1 MILGEKIAQLRRKNG
16 WSQEELADKMGVSR
30 QAVSKWESNQTTPD
44 LERILRLSSLFGVT
58 IDYLLKD
65 DAAPEIPRAEAE
77 EETQIRLIS
86 LADAADYLT
95 LRERASVQI
104 ALGTFLCFLS
114 IIPLLLLGAAAE
126 QFQQSE
132 ALAALIGLV
141 SLFLL
146 AAIAVVIFM
155 RCGFHSAPYHFIEL
169 GAFRAE
175 GGVNDM
181 VRARKMQFRS
191 AYLRGNLIGVCLCIL
206 SPLALFSGILS
217 ENDFTQVLL
226 LCVTLLLAGIGVV
239 SFILVGVRGQAWS
252 GFSRKEIS
260 QPGHKAAVSATPPG
274 CAESASTSSSAT
286 PTGCLPPQSTWPG
299 ASLPM
304 TGAEPGS
311 SGRWPVYYSAQFGF
325 SSARLSIKIR
335 QILSHNR
342 LPCPQLQP
350 YFRTK

>member
-16 WSQEELADKMGVSR
+16 WSQEELADKMEVSR

-77 EETQIRLIS
+77 EDPQISLIS

-104 ALGTFLCFLS
+104 ASGTFLCILAFM
-114 IIPLLLLGAAAE
+114 PLLLLGAAAE
-126 QFQQSE
+126 QFQLSE
-132 ALAALIGLV
+132 ALAALIGLA

-155 RCGFHSAPYHFIEL
+155 RCGFHSAPYRFIEL
-169 GAFRAE
+169 GEFRAE
-175 GGVNDM
+175 NDVNDM

-191 AYLRGNLIGVCLCIL
+191 TYLRGNLIGVCLCIL

-217 ENDFTQVLL
+217 ESDFTQVLL
-226 LCVTLLLAGIGVV
+226 LCVTLLLAGMGVV
-239 SFILVGVRGQAWS
+239 SFILVGVRWASMERLLREGDFTARTQSGTRMRRERLDEQLSYAYWLLATTIYLAWS
-252 GFSRKEIS
+252 FFTHDWGR
-260 QPGHKAAVSATPPG
+260 
-274 CAESASTSSSAT
+274 
-286 PTGCLPPQSTWPG
+286 TWIV
-299 ASLPM
+299 
-304 TGAEPGS
+304 
-311 SGRWPVYYSAQFGF
+311 WPVAGVLFG
-325 SSARLSIKIR
+325 AIR
-335 QILSHNR
+335 ILVGAFVNQNGADSE
-342 LPCPQLQP
+342 P
-350 YFRTK
+350 

>member
-30 QAVSKWESNQTTPD
+30 QAVSKWESGQTMPD

-65 DAAPEIPRAEAE
+65 GAEPEIPQSEAE
-77 EETQIRLIS
+77 EDTHIRLIS
-86 LADAADYLT
+86 LADAADYLS

-104 ALGTFLCFLS
+104 ASGTFLCILAFM
-114 IIPLLLLGAAAE
+114 PLLLLGAAAE
-126 QFQQSE
+126 QFQLSE
-132 ALAALIGLV
+132 ALAALIGLA

-191 AYLRGNLIGVCLCIL
+191 TYLRGNLIGVCLCIL

-239 SFILVGVRGQAWS
+239 SFILVGVRWASMERLLREGDFAPRTKSGSFKRACKIRVESLDEQLNSAYWLLTTTIYLAWS
-252 GFSRKEIS
+252 LFTHDWGK
-260 QPGHKAAVSATPPG
+260 
-274 CAESASTSSSAT
+274 
-286 PTGCLPPQSTWPG
+286 TWIV
-299 ASLPM
+299 
-304 TGAEPGS
+304 
-311 SGRWPVYYSAQFGF
+311 WPVAGVLFC
-325 SSARLSIKIR
+325 AIR
-335 QILSHNR
+335 VIVDAFVDQDGADSE
-342 LPCPQLQP
+342 P
-350 YFRTK
+350 

>member
-65 DAAPEIPRAEAE
+65 GAEPEIPRPEAE
-77 EETQIRLIS
+77 EDTHIRLIS
-86 LADAADYLT
+86 LADAADYLS

-104 ALGTFLCFLS
+104 ASGTFLCILAFM
-114 IIPLLLLGAAAE
+114 PLLLLGAAAE
-126 QFQQSE
+126 QFQLSE
-132 ALAALIGLV
+132 ALAALIGLA

-155 RCGFHSAPYHFIEL
+155 RCGFHSAPYRFIEL
-169 GAFRAE
+169 GEFRAE
-175 GGVNDM
+175 NDVNDM

-217 ENDFTQVLL
+217 ESDFTQVLL

-239 SFILVGVRGQAWS
+239 SFILVGVRWASMERLLREGDFAPRTKSGSFKHAGKMRIESLDEQLSSAYWLLTTTIYLAWS
-252 GFSRKEIS
+252 LFTHDWGK
-260 QPGHKAAVSATPPG
+260 
-274 CAESASTSSSAT
+274 
-286 PTGCLPPQSTWPG
+286 TWIV
-299 ASLPM
+299 
-304 TGAEPGS
+304 
-311 SGRWPVYYSAQFGF
+311 WPVAGVLFC
-325 SSARLSIKIR
+325 AIR
-335 QILSHNR
+335 VIVDAFVDQDGADSE
-342 LPCPQLQP
+342 P
-350 YFRTK
+350 

>member
-77 EETQIRLIS
+77 EDTHIRLIS
-86 LADAADYLT
+86 LADAADYLS

-104 ALGTFLCFLS
+104 ASGTFLCILAFM
-114 IIPLLLLGAAAE
+114 PLLLLGAAAE
-126 QFQQSE
+126 QFQLSE
-132 ALAALIGLV
+132 ALAALIGLA

-155 RCGFHSAPYHFIEL
+155 RCGFHSAPYRFIEL
-169 GAFRAE
+169 GEFRAE
-175 GGVNDM
+175 NDANDM

-191 AYLRGNLIGVCLCIL
+191 TYLRGNLIGVCLCIL

-239 SFILVGVRGQAWS
+239 SFILVGVRWASMERLLREGDFAPRTKSGTRMRRERFDEQLSYAYWLLATTIYLAWS
-252 GFSRKEIS
+252 FLTNDWGR
-260 QPGHKAAVSATPPG
+260 
-274 CAESASTSSSAT
+274 
-286 PTGCLPPQSTWPG
+286 TWIV
-299 ASLPM
+299 
-304 TGAEPGS
+304 
-311 SGRWPVYYSAQFGF
+311 WPVAGVLFG
-325 SSARLSIKIR
+325 AIR
-335 QILSHNR
+335 ILVGAFVS
-342 LPCPQLQP
+342 QD
-350 YFRTK
+350 KVDSES

>member
-65 DAAPEIPRAEAE
+65 GAEPEIPRAEAE

-86 LADAADYLT
+86 LADAADYLS

-104 ALGTFLCFLS
+104 ALGTFLCFLAV
-114 IIPLLLLGAAAE
+114 IPLLLLGAAAE

-155 RCGFHSAPYHFIEL
+155 RCGFHSAPYHFIES

-191 AYLRGNLIGVCLCIL
+191 TYLRGNLIGVCLCIL

-217 ENDFTQVLL
+217 ESDFTQVLL

-239 SFILVGVRGQAWS
+239 SFILVGVRWASMERLLREGDFAPRTKSGSFKRACKIRVESLDEQLNSAYWLLTTTIYLAWS
-252 GFSRKEIS
+252 LFTHDWGK
-260 QPGHKAAVSATPPG
+260 
-274 CAESASTSSSAT
+274 
-286 PTGCLPPQSTWPG
+286 TWIV
-299 ASLPM
+299 
-304 TGAEPGS
+304 
-311 SGRWPVYYSAQFGF
+311 WPVAGVLFC
-325 SSARLSIKIR
+325 AIR
-335 QILSHNR
+335 VIVDAFVDQDGADSE
-342 LPCPQLQP
+342 P
-350 YFRTK
+350 

>member
-65 DAAPEIPRAEAE
+65 GAAPEIPQAEAE
-77 EETQIRLIS
+77 EDPQIRLIS

-104 ALGTFLCFLS
+104 ALGTFLCFLAV
-114 IIPLLLLGAAAE
+114 IPLLLLGAAAE

-132 ALAALIGLV
+132 ALAALIGLA
-141 SLFLL
+141 SLFIL

-155 RCGFHSAPYHFIEL
+155 RCGFHSAPYRFIEL
-169 GAFRAE
+169 GEFRAE
-175 GGVNDM
+175 NDVNDM

-191 AYLRGNLIGVCLCIL
+191 TYLRGNLIGVCLCIL

-217 ENDFTQVLL
+217 ESDFTQVLL

-239 SFILVGVRGQAWS
+239 SFILVGVRWASMERLLREGDFAPRTKSGTRMRRERLDEQLSYAYWLLATTIYLAWS
-252 GFSRKEIS
+252 FFTHDWDR
-260 QPGHKAAVSATPPG
+260 
-274 CAESASTSSSAT
+274 
-286 PTGCLPPQSTWPG
+286 TWIV
-299 ASLPM
+299 
-304 TGAEPGS
+304 
-311 SGRWPVYYSAQFGF
+311 WPVAGVLFG
-325 SSARLSIKIR
+325 AIR
-335 QILSHNR
+335 ILVGAFVSQDKVDSE
-342 LPCPQLQP
+342 P
-350 YFRTK
+350 

>member
-30 QAVSKWESNQTTPD
+30 QAVSKWESGQTMPD

-65 DAAPEIPRAEAE
+65 GEAPERPRSEAVE
-77 EETQIRLIS
+77 DPQIRQIS
-86 LADAADYLT
+86 LADAADYLS

-104 ALGTFLCFLS
+104 ASGTFLCFLAV
-114 IIPLLLLGAAAE
+114 IPLLLLGAAAE

-132 ALAALIGLV
+132 ALAALIGLA

-155 RCGFHSAPYHFIEL
+155 RCGFHSAPYRFIEL
-169 GAFRAE
+169 GEFRAE
-175 GGVNDM
+175 NDVNDM

-206 SPLALFSGILS
+206 SPLALIFGILS
-217 ENDFTQVLL
+217 KSDFTQVLL

-239 SFILVGVRGQAWS
+239 FFILVGVRWASMERLLREGDFAPRTKSGTRMRRERFDEQLSYAYWLLATTIYLAWS
-252 GFSRKEIS
+252 FLTNDWGR
-260 QPGHKAAVSATPPG
+260 
-274 CAESASTSSSAT
+274 
-286 PTGCLPPQSTWPG
+286 TWIV
-299 ASLPM
+299 
-304 TGAEPGS
+304 
-311 SGRWPVYYSAQFGF
+311 WPVAGVLFG
-325 SSARLSIKIR
+325 AIR
-335 QILSHNR
+335 ILVGAFVS
-342 LPCPQLQP
+342 QD
-350 YFRTK
+350 KVDSES

>member
-30 QAVSKWESNQTTPD
+30 QAVSKWESGQTMPD

-65 DAAPEIPRAEAE
+65 GAEPEIPQSEAE
-77 EETQIRLIS
+77 EDTHIRLIS
-86 LADAADYLT
+86 LADAADYLS

-104 ALGTFLCFLS
+104 ASGTFLCILAV
-114 IIPLLLLGAAAE
+114 IPLLLLGAAAE

-132 ALAALIGLV
+132 ALAALIGLA

-191 AYLRGNLIGVCLCIL
+191 TYLRGNLIGVCLCIL

-239 SFILVGVRGQAWS
+239 SFILVGVRWASMERLLREGDFAPRTKSGSFKRACKIRVESLDEQLNSAYWLLTTTIYLAWS
-252 GFSRKEIS
+252 LFTHDWGK
-260 QPGHKAAVSATPPG
+260 
-274 CAESASTSSSAT
+274 
-286 PTGCLPPQSTWPG
+286 TWIV
-299 ASLPM
+299 
-304 TGAEPGS
+304 
-311 SGRWPVYYSAQFGF
+311 WPVAGVLFC
-325 SSARLSIKIR
+325 AIR
-335 QILSHNR
+335 VIVDAFVDQDGADSE
-342 LPCPQLQP
+342 P
-350 YFRTK
+350 

>member
-217 ENDFTQVLL
+217 KSDFTQVLL

-239 SFILVGVRGQAWS
+239 FFILVGVRWASMERLLQEGDFAPRTKSGSFKRACKTRVESLDEQLNSAYWLLTTTIYLAWS
-252 GFSRKEIS
+252 LFTHDWGK
-260 QPGHKAAVSATPPG
+260 
-274 CAESASTSSSAT
+274 
-286 PTGCLPPQSTWPG
+286 TWIV
-299 ASLPM
+299 
-304 TGAEPGS
+304 
-311 SGRWPVYYSAQFGF
+311 WPVAGVLFC
-325 SSARLSIKIR
+325 AIR
-335 QILSHNR
+335 VIVDAFVDQDGADSE
-342 LPCPQLQP
+342 P
-350 YFRTK
+350 

>member
-1 MILGEKIAQLRRKNG
+1 MILGEKIARLRRKNG
-16 WSQEELADKMGVSR
+16 WSQEELADKMEVSR
-30 QAVSKWESNQTTPD
+30 QAVSKWESGQTMPD

-65 DAAPEIPRAEAE
+65 GEAPERPRLEAVE
-77 EETQIRLIS
+77 DPQIRLIS

-104 ALGTFLCFLS
+104 ASGTFLCILAFM
-114 IIPLLLLGAAAE
+114 PLLLLGAAAE
-126 QFQQSE
+126 QFQLSE
-132 ALAALIGLV
+132 ALAALIGLA

-217 ENDFTQVLL
+217 ENDFTQALL

-239 SFILVGVRGQAWS
+239 FFILVGVRWASMERLLREGDFAPRTKSGSFKRACKIRVESLDEQLNSAYWLLTTTIYLAWS
-252 GFSRKEIS
+252 LFTHDWGK
-260 QPGHKAAVSATPPG
+260 
-274 CAESASTSSSAT
+274 
-286 PTGCLPPQSTWPG
+286 TWIV
-299 ASLPM
+299 
-304 TGAEPGS
+304 
-311 SGRWPVYYSAQFGF
+311 WPVAGVLFC
-325 SSARLSIKIR
+325 AIR
-335 QILSHNR
+335 VIVDAFVDQDGADSE
-342 LPCPQLQP
+342 P
-350 YFRTK
+350 

>member
-104 ALGTFLCFLS
+104 ALGTFLCFLAV
-114 IIPLLLLGAAAE
+114 IPLLLLGAAAE

-132 ALAALIGLV
+132 ALAALIGLA

-191 AYLRGNLIGVCLCIL
+191 TYLRGNLIGVCLCIL

-239 SFILVGVRGQAWS
+239 FFILVGVRWASMERLLREGDFAPRTKSGSFKRACKIRVESLDEQLNSAYWLLTTTIYLAWS
-252 GFSRKEIS
+252 LFTHDWGK
-260 QPGHKAAVSATPPG
+260 
-274 CAESASTSSSAT
+274 
-286 PTGCLPPQSTWPG
+286 TWIV
-299 ASLPM
+299 
-304 TGAEPGS
+304 
-311 SGRWPVYYSAQFGF
+311 WPVAGVLFC
-325 SSARLSIKIR
+325 AIR
-335 QILSHNR
+335 VIVDAFVDQDGADSE
-342 LPCPQLQP
+342 P
-350 YFRTK
+350 

>member
-16 WSQEELADKMGVSR
+16 WSQEELADKMEVSR

-77 EETQIRLIS
+77 EDPQIRLIS

-155 RCGFHSAPYHFIEL
+155 RCGFHSAPYRFIEL

-175 GGVNDM
+175 DGVNDM

-191 AYLRGNLIGVCLCIL
+191 TYLRGNLIGVCLCIL

-217 ENDFTQVLL
+217 ESDFTQVLL
-226 LCVTLLLAGIGVV
+226 LCVTLLLAGMGVV
-239 SFILVGVRGQAWS
+239 SFILVGVRWASMERLLQEGDFTARTQSGSLSHAARVRRERLDEQLSYAYWLLATTIYLAWS
-252 GFSRKEIS
+252 FLTHDWGR
-260 QPGHKAAVSATPPG
+260 
-274 CAESASTSSSAT
+274 
-286 PTGCLPPQSTWPG
+286 TWIV
-299 ASLPM
+299 
-304 TGAEPGS
+304 
-311 SGRWPVYYSAQFGF
+311 WPVAGVLFG
-325 SSARLSIKIR
+325 AIR
-335 QILSHNR
+335 ILIGAFVNQNGADSE
-342 LPCPQLQP
+342 P
-350 YFRTK
+350 

>member
-1 MILGEKIAQLRRKNG
+1 M
-16 WSQEELADKMGVSR
+16 
-30 QAVSKWESNQTTPD
+30 PD
-44 LERILRLSSLFGVT
+44 LERILRLSSLFEVT

-65 DAAPEIPRAEAE
+65 GEAPERPRSEAVE
-77 EETQIRLIS
+77 DPQIRQIS

-104 ALGTFLCFLS
+104 ALGTFLCFLAV
-114 IIPLLLLGAAAE
+114 IPLLLLGAAAE

-132 ALAALIGLV
+132 ALAALIGLA

-191 AYLRGNLIGVCLCIL
+191 TYLRGNLIGVCLCIL

-239 SFILVGVRGQAWS
+239 SFILVGVRWASMERLLQEGDFAPRTKSGSFKHAVKMRIESLDEQLSSAYWLLTTTIYLAWS
-252 GFSRKEIS
+252 LLTHDWGK
-260 QPGHKAAVSATPPG
+260 
-274 CAESASTSSSAT
+274 
-286 PTGCLPPQSTWPG
+286 TWIV
-299 ASLPM
+299 
-304 TGAEPGS
+304 
-311 SGRWPVYYSAQFGF
+311 WPVAGVLFC
-325 SSARLSIKIR
+325 AIR
-335 QILSHNR
+335 VIVDAFVDQDGADSE
-342 LPCPQLQP
+342 P
-350 YFRTK
+350 

>member
-16 WSQEELADKMGVSR
+16 WSQEELADKMEVSR

-77 EETQIRLIS
+77 EDPQIRLIS

-104 ALGTFLCFLS
+104 ASGTFLCILAFM
-114 IIPLLLLGAAAE
+114 PLLLLGAAAE
-126 QFQQSE
+126 QFQLSE
-132 ALAALIGLV
+132 ALAALIGLA

-155 RCGFHSAPYHFIEL
+155 RCGFHSAPYRFIEL
-169 GAFRAE
+169 GEFRAE
-175 GGVNDM
+175 NDVNDM

-191 AYLRGNLIGVCLCIL
+191 TYLRGNLIGVCLCIL

-217 ENDFTQVLL
+217 ESDFTQVLL
-226 LCVTLLLAGIGVV
+226 LCVTLLLAGMGVV
-239 SFILVGVRGQAWS
+239 SFILVGVRWASMERLLREGDFTARTQSGTRLRRERLDEQLSYAYWLLATTIYLAWS
-252 GFSRKEIS
+252 FFTHDWGR
-260 QPGHKAAVSATPPG
+260 
-274 CAESASTSSSAT
+274 
-286 PTGCLPPQSTWPG
+286 TWIV
-299 ASLPM
+299 
-304 TGAEPGS
+304 
-311 SGRWPVYYSAQFGF
+311 WPVAGVLFGP
-325 SSARLSIKIR
+325 IR
-335 QILSHNR
+335 IPVGAFVNQNGADSE
-342 LPCPQLQP
+342 P
-350 YFRTK
+350 

>member
-16 WSQEELADKMGVSR
+16 WSQEELADKMEVSR
-30 QAVSKWESNQTTPD
+30 QAVSKWESGQTTPD

-65 DAAPEIPRAEAE
+65 GAEPETPRPETE
-77 EETQIRLIS
+77 EDPHIRLIS
-86 LADAADYLT
+86 LADAADYLS

-104 ALGTFLCFLS
+104 ASGTFLCILAFM
-114 IIPLLLLGAAAE
+114 PLLLLGAAAE
-126 QFQQSE
+126 QFQLSE
-132 ALAALIGLV
+132 ALAALIGLA

-155 RCGFHSAPYHFIEL
+155 RCGFHSAPYRFIEL

-181 VRARKMQFRS
+181 VRAQKMQFR
-191 AYLRGNLIGVCLCIL
+191 ATYLRGNLIGVCLCIL

-239 SFILVGVRGQAWS
+239 SFILVGVRWASMERLLREGDFAPRTKSGSFKRACKIRVESLDEQLNSAYWLLTTTIYLAWS
-252 GFSRKEIS
+252 LLTHDWGK
-260 QPGHKAAVSATPPG
+260 
-274 CAESASTSSSAT
+274 
-286 PTGCLPPQSTWPG
+286 TWIV
-299 ASLPM
+299 
-304 TGAEPGS
+304 
-311 SGRWPVYYSAQFGF
+311 WPVAGVLFC
-325 SSARLSIKIR
+325 AIR
-335 QILSHNR
+335 VIVDAFVDQDGADSE
-342 LPCPQLQP
+342 P
-350 YFRTK
+350 

>member
-1 MILGEKIAQLRRKNG
+1 MILGEKIARLRRKNG
-16 WSQEELADKMGVSR
+16 WSQEELADKMEVSR

-65 DAAPEIPRAEAE
+65 GAAPEIPRAEAE

-86 LADAADYLT
+86 LADAADYLS

-104 ALGTFLCFLS
+104 ALGTFLCFLAV
-114 IIPLLLLGAAAE
+114 IPLLLLGAAAE

-132 ALAALIGLV
+132 ALAALIGLA

-155 RCGFHSAPYHFIEL
+155 RCGFHSAPYRFIEL
-169 GAFRAE
+169 GEFRAE
-175 GGVNDM
+175 NDVNDM

-239 SFILVGVRGQAWS
+239 FFILVGVRWASMERLLREGDFAPKTKSGSFKRACKIRVESLDEQLNSAYWLLTTTIYLAWS
-252 GFSRKEIS
+252 LFTHDWGK
-260 QPGHKAAVSATPPG
+260 
-274 CAESASTSSSAT
+274 
-286 PTGCLPPQSTWPG
+286 TWIV
-299 ASLPM
+299 
-304 TGAEPGS
+304 
-311 SGRWPVYYSAQFGF
+311 WPVAGVLFC
-325 SSARLSIKIR
+325 AIR
-335 QILSHNR
+335 VIVDAFVDQDGADSE
-342 LPCPQLQP
+342 P
-350 YFRTK
+350 